1 MDDPLPSIS
10 LLHFILSTVINSI
23 DLITSLELLAV
34 IVLLVF
40 SGLVSGSE
48 IAYFS
53 LLPKDMEEINQSNS
67 SSLVRV
73 KKLLQNQKKLLATI
87 LVANNLINVGL
98 ILLTT
103 LVINQLINFSALH
116 EYLSFFIQVI
126 GITFIILLF
135 GEVIPK
141 IYATKNGLFL
151 SKLMSLPLIFLSYLL
166 YPISFLLMRFTGF
179 IDKHVKQRGL
189 DITVE
194 DLSHALDLTSDIDED
209 NEEHKILK
217 GIIKFG
223 ETSVKQIMTARV
235 DVVALDKNT
244 DYQHVITTIL
254 ESGYSRIPVYEESFD
269 TITGI
274 LYIKD
279 LLPHLEEKEN
289 FDWNKLVRKPFFVP
303 ENKKID
309 DLLEEFQEKK
319 IHLAIV
325 VDEYGGTSGIIS
337 LEDILEEIVGEIS
350 DEFDD
355 EDLTYS
361 KLDENNYVFDGKT
374 QLNDVFKIIGI
385 EEDELFGDDKIDA
398 ESLAGLV
405 IELAEKIPQKNER
418 VTYKNL
424 LFTVEAS
431 DKRRVK
437 RVKLTINNNSF

>member
-235 DVVALDKNT
+235 DVVALDKNAV
-244 DYQHVITTIL
+244 YQDVITAIL

-289 FDWNKLVRKPFFVP
+289 FDWNTLVRKPFFVP

>member
-1 MDDPLPSIS
+1 
-10 LLHFILSTVINSI
+10 
-23 DLITSLELLAV
+23 LELLAV

-53 LLPKDMEEINQSNS
+53 LLPKDMEEINQSNN

-235 DVVALDKNT
+235 DVVALDKNAV
-244 DYQHVITTIL
+244 YQDIITTIL